1 METARRATEADVA
14 SVVDLDARARHA
26 VAAQRGGLLLL
37 AHDVRPFDPASIDDP
52 DRLVVIGE
60 IDDVPVGYAAVAVS
74 PVDEGVRLAVVESL
88 FVEPEAREVGVGEA
102 IMDFVLHWSAAQG
115 VIGIDAVALPG
126 DRATK
131 NFFERFGLTARAIV
145 VHRSLTEPS

>member
-60 IDDVPVGYAAVAVS
+60 IDDVPVGYAAVAVW

-115 VIGIDAVALPG
+115 VIGVDAVALPG